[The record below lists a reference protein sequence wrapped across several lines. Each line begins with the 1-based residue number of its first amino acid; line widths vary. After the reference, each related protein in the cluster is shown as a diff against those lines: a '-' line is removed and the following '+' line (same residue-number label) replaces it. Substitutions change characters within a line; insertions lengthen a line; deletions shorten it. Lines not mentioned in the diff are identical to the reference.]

1 MSLLEKYVEKEKKE
15 NTKQKVYYVRV
26 NEDIA
31 KTLEKLASEYNTKVS
46 KIIQNFLI
54 DIANEYKQK
63 NGDN

>member
-1 MSLLEKYVEKEKKE
+1 MGLLEKYVKKEKKE

-26 NEDIA
+26 DEDIA
-31 KTLEKLASEYNTKVS
+31 ETLEKLASEYNTKVT

-63 NGDN
+63 KGNN

>member
-1 MSLLEKYVEKEKKE
+1 MGLLEKYVKKEKKE

-26 NEDIA
+26 DEDIA
-31 KTLEKLASEYNTKVS
+31 ETLEKLASEYNTKVT

-63 NGDN
+63 RGE